1 MSAEFENK
9 NIKRRFENL
18 QRVVSKVKDVEEEMN
33 VRDKRTK
40 KYIKEK
46 VNRKQLAEQVLN
58 FYKDRK
64 ITQSD
69 KIERLIQDLIKV
81 KTKTP
86 IRRIKK
92 IINDANTGRFRIK
105 VLFYKET
112 TGKSEDETDE
122 QFKKKGKV

>member
-1 MSAEFENK
+1 MSFGRNYFLNNNIDTSMSAEFKNK

-18 QRVVSKVKDVEEEMN
+18 QRIVSKVKDVEEEMN

-58 FYKDRK
+58 LYKDRK

-69 KIERLIQDLIKV
+69 KIERLLQDLIKV

-86 IRRIKK
+86 IRRINK
-92 IINDANTGRFRIK
+92 IINDATTGRFRLK
-105 VLFYKET
+105 VLL
-112 TGKSEDETDE
+112 
-122 QFKKKGKV
+122 KKNG

>member
-1 MSAEFENK
+1 MSAEFKNK

-69 KIERLIQDLIKV
+69 KIERLLQDLIKV

-92 IINDANTGRFRIK
+92 
-105 VLFYKET
+105 
-112 TGKSEDETDE
+112 
-122 QFKKKGKV
+122 

>member
-1 MSAEFENK
+1 MSFGRNYFLNNNIDTSMSAEFKNK

-18 QRVVSKVKDVEEEMN
+18 QRIVSKVKDVEEEMN
-33 VRDKRTK
+33 VRDKGTK

-58 FYKDRK
+58 LYKDRK

-92 IINDANTGRFRIK
+92 
-105 VLFYKET
+105 
-112 TGKSEDETDE
+112 
-122 QFKKKGKV
+122 

>member
-1 MSAEFENK
+1 MSFGRNYFLNNNIDISMSAEFKNK

-18 QRVVSKVKDVEEEMN
+18 QRIVSKVKDVEEEMN

-46 VNRKQLAEQVLN
+46 VHRKQLAEKNLN
-58 FYKDRK
+58 LYKDRK

-69 KIERLIQDLIKV
+69 KIERLLQDLIKV

-86 IRRIKK
+86 VRRVNHK
-92 IINDANTGRFRIK
+92 
-105 VLFYKET
+105 
-112 TGKSEDETDE
+112 
-122 QFKKKGKV
+122 